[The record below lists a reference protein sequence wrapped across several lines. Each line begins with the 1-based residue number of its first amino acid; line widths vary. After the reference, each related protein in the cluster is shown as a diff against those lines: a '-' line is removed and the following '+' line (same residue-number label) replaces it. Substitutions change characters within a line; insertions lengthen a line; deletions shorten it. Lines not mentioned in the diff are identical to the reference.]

1 MSRKDLFKDK
11 TYDDITKLMV
21 KCKCGSSTTI
31 ANKKG
36 YRVCKRCKNLV
47 FVNIHIEHQYRKDE
61 FKKRLRR
68 KLNE

>member
-1 MSRKDLFKDK
+1 MGKVFKDK
-11 TYDDITKLMV
+11 TYDDLTKLTV
-21 KCKCGSSTTI
+21 KCKCGNSTTI

-36 YRVCKRCKNLV
+36 YRVCRWCKNLV
-47 FVNIHIEHQYRKDE
+47 FADKHIEQQYRKDE